1 LHRKPISLRIQRLE
15 QADLPDG
22 LIFRICVKPV
32 SEKCLSSVFPKYMF
46 LCRHPASAR
55 GALRVVTNVGCGMR
69 WTPPDHLDE

>member
-1 LHRKPISLRIQRLE
+1 
-15 QADLPDG
+15 LPDE
-22 LIFRICVKPV
+22 LIFRIRVKPV
-32 SEKCLSSVFPKYMF
+32 REKKSSSGFQKFML